1 MNRIELQFGKA
12 VTRLAGNE
20 YGRKIYNEQVKDK
33 IDFSTKT
40 QIVFP
45 DQIISIASSFIQG
58 FFEEIIANIGFMGVG
73 EQVIIIAPR
82 INVEEKII
90 KNLR

>member
-1 MNRIELQFGKA
+1 MNIIELQFNKT

-20 YGRKIYNEQVKDK
+20 YGRKVYDEQVRNK
-33 IDFSTKT
+33 IDFSEKT

-45 DQIISIASSFIQG
+45 DQIIAIASSFIQG
-58 FFEEIIANIGFMGVG
+58 FFDDIIANIGIMGVG
-73 EQVIIIAPR
+73 NQVVVVAPK

>member
-1 MNRIELQFGKA
+1 MNIIELQFSKA
-12 VTRLAGNE
+12 VTRLAGNA
-20 YGRKIYNEQVKDK
+20 YGRKIYNEQVKGK
-33 IDFSTKT
+33 IDFSSKT

-45 DQIISIASSFIQG
+45 DQIIAIASSFIQG
-58 FFEEIIANIGFMGVG
+58 FFDDIIANIGIMGVG
-73 EQVIIIAPR
+73 DQVIVVAPS

>member
-20 YGRKIYNEQVKDK
+20 YGRKIYNEQVKDI

-45 DQIISIASSFIQG
+45 DQIITIASSFIQG
-58 FFEEIIANIGFMGVG
+58 FFDEIIANVGFMGVG

>member
-58 FFEEIIANIGFMGVG
+58 FFDEIIANIGFMGVG

>member
-58 FFEEIIANIGFMGVG
+58 FFDEIIANIGFMGVG
-73 EQVIIIAPR
+73 EQVIIIAP

>member
-58 FFEEIIANIGFMGVG
+58 FFDEIIANIGFMGVG
-73 EQVIIIAPR
+73 EQVIVIAPR